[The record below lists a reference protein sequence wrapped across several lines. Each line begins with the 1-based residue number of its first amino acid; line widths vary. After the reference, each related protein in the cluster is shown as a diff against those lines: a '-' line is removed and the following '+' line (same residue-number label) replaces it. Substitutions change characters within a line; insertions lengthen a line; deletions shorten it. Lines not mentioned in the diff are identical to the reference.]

1 MDRDHA
7 VLLAIL
13 FVHQKTKEGSVMR
26 MRKFVVSLLLLIC
39 SAPAFAGSYYT
50 CTNPE
55 TGSKMFSRTPCG
67 VDAEKRRETRA
78 NTANLDS
85 DRDRY
90 TALKAEE
97 ERKKAV
103 LEQRRNAAIERR
115 KQQEQPVV
123 STVPKGMEKAC
134 AELERR
140 SNRMADMSSRQLERL
155 AWCRGGPK
163 PEPLRTPPP
172 PSVITN
178 CDAGGC
184 WDNRGRRYNHGG
196 GPTHIRQDG
205 RVCQNIGGMMQCN

>member
-1 MDRDHA
+1 
-7 VLLAIL
+7 
-13 FVHQKTKEGSVMR
+13 
-26 MRKFVVSLLLLIC
+26 MRKLVVSLLLLIC
-39 SAPAFAGSYYT
+39 SAPAVAGSYYT

-67 VDAEKRRETRA
+67 VDAEKRRETRV
-78 NTANLDS
+78 NTSNFDA
-85 DRDRY
+85 DRRQY
-90 TALKAEE
+90 SKLKAEE
-97 ERKKAV
+97 ERRKAV

-123 STVPKGMEKAC
+123 STVPKGMENAC

-140 SNRMADMSSRQLERL
+140 SIRMADMTSRQLERL

-163 PEPLRTPPP
+163 PEPLRIPVPPP
-172 PSVITN
+172 TPSVITN
-178 CDAGGC
+178 CDPGGC
-184 WDNRGRRYNHGG
+184 WDNLGNRYNGSG